1 VNRHKRLSICYAV
14 PGHNL
19 LTSAGP
25 TRNVLYLAE
34 ALSQWAEVTVAF
46 RRILEPFTPH
56 GYKVIEVEQGA
67 DDAPCGVDDAAI
79 RDMSVRQFLA
89 YLRAIRRFVKIHRQ
103 AYDVVLE
110 KSWLLSGYLT
120 ALCRGYGLPAVV
132 VENLVR
138 VWHEPLEHPRD
149 LLRYTRY
156 RCTQV
161 LVGRYLRQAP
171 LIIAETE
178 ALKTALT
185 RQWSIP
191 TTHIAVVGLGVNR
204 HLFRPLHQAEARQEL
219 GMAPDAT
226 ILLYAGA
233 LDQTHN
239 LAPVLEAM
247 REVSD
252 PLLELHVVGDGVLRQ
267 HYEAIVL
274 PGQRNVV
281 FHGRVPHTVIP
292 QYVAAADLCL
302 APYELQAFPQGQVAY
317 STLKIPEYM
326 ACARPVISV
335 PSGHIATLIQHGIT
349 GFLLPN
355 TVQDWTVFLCH
366 CPPRA
371 QLRYMGEVA
380 VKRLPAGSWE
390 ETALAYLSLCKQAVM
405 GHGQGHQSRTTRLV

>member
-46 RRILEPFTPH
+46 RRVLEPFTPY
-56 GYKVIEVEQGA
+56 GYKVIEIEPGV
-67 DDAPCGVDDAAI
+67 DNVPCSVDDAAV
-79 RDMSVRQFLA
+79 RDMSPRQFLA
-89 YLRAIRRFVKIHRQ
+89 YLRAVRRFVKLHQ
-103 AYDVVLE
+103 QTYDVVLE

-120 ALCRGYGLPAVV
+120 ALYRRYGLPAMV

-138 VWHEPLEHPRD
+138 VWHEPLAHPRN

-156 RCTQV
+156 CCTRV
-161 LVGRYLRQAP
+161 LVGHYLRQAP
-171 LIIAETE
+171 LIIAETA

-185 RQWSIP
+185 QQWSIP
-191 TTHIAVVGLGVNR
+191 AARIAVVALGVNR
-204 HLFRPLHQAEARQEL
+204 RLFRPLPQAEARREL
-219 GMAPDAT
+219 GIAPEAT
-226 ILLYAGA
+226 VLLYAGA

-247 REVSD
+247 RQVSD
-252 PLLELHVVGDGVLRQ
+252 LLLEFHIVGDGVLRQ
-267 HYEAIVL
+267 HYEAITR
-274 PGQRNVV
+274 PCQRNVC
-281 FHGRVPHTVIP
+281 FHGRVPHTMIP
-292 QYVAAADLCL
+292 QYIAAADLCL
-302 APYELQAFPQGQVAY
+302 APYELQAFPAGQVAY

-335 PSGHIATLIQHGIT
+335 PSGHITTLIQHGIS

-355 TVQDWTVFLCH
+355 TVQDWTTFLCH

-371 QLRYMGEVA
+371 QLRQMGEAA

-390 ETALAYLSLCKQAVM
+390 ETALAYLSLCEQVVTEHSK
-405 GHGQGHQSRTTRLV
+405 GHKVRTTSSV